1 MEVVHL
7 TYPIGPA
14 DRMGIIELLQQE
26 WARTDVD
33 WLQSMRGAYSRTLR
47 TQVLWQGLTVMGW
60 GQPRLPL
67 HATAPRSGWWKT

>member
-47 TQVLWQGLTVMGW
+47 TQVALARVDGHGVG
-60 GQPRLPL
+60 PRLPL
-67 HATAPRSGWWKT
+67 HASAPRSG